1 MCKSKVLKIYKM
13 IISEIQVGQA
23 VTIKGMLTEYQGIQ
37 KVKVSSFGKVEKRV
51 FKGIGIEIYKYFSL
65 QDGTKTL
72 ESEGIKLQTET
83 K

>member
-1 MCKSKVLKIYKM
+1 MGKSKVFKIYNM
-13 IISEIQVGQA
+13 IISEIKVGQA
-23 VTIKGMLTEYQGIQ
+23 VTIKGMHTEYQGIQ

-51 FKGIGIEIYKYFSL
+51 FKGIGIEIFKYFSL

-72 ESEGIKLQTET
+72 ESEGIKLQTEP